1 MNTTVEAGTARLLGR
16 FRHGSRNW
24 HKAREGRVGGSRIAG
39 ITGLSPW
46 ESPFS
51 AWCEMDGRIASG
63 KETPEQAR
71 GHFLEPTIR
80 KWFAAQHPEWKVR
93 AGGTWVHQERDYE
106 LGNPDALCYDADGHL
121 VEGAEFKTDVAATAS
136 GWGKP
141 GTDQVPLYYRCQV
154 KWYMDVFGVPRW
166 RVVLLDERHRFREY
180 VVEHDPVE
188 AAMLRDAAEDFLASL
203 FWGEMPPLDDHPAT
217 YAAVLQLHPD
227 IDRDAA
233 VVLPHEMAYEF
244 IDAHLSLGA
253 AEKRVTKVDSEVA
266 AFMGNARRALWDG
279 NRVARRQK
287 SSASTVYLRPDE
299 RIAGIEISAP
309 QQQECAA

>member
-1 MNTTVEAGTARLLGR
+1 M
-16 FRHGSRNW
+16 
-24 HKAREGRVGGSRIAG
+24 
-39 ITGLSPW
+39 
-46 ESPFS
+46 
-51 AWCEMDGRIASG
+51 
-63 KETPEQAR
+63 
-71 GHFLEPTIR
+71 
-80 KWFAAQHPEWKVR
+80 
-93 AGGTWVHQERDYE
+93 
-106 LGNPDALCYDADGHL
+106 
-121 VEGAEFKTDVAATAS
+121 
-136 GWGKP
+136 
-141 GTDQVPLYYRCQV
+141 PLYYRCQV